1 MSKSR
6 DLGEFPAAALDID
19 ASGNVNLTGDVSL
32 ADNDKLLLGDG
43 DDLQIYHDGGNSYI
57 DDVGTGDLVIRG
69 SSAVYIQKYAG
80 ENMIKAS
87 ADAGVQVFH
96 NNSEKLTTTST
107 GIDVTGTVTAD
118 GLVVDGDGTFSG
130 RVSIA
135 TAPKTWTMDFI
146 QLGLNAALAEDSNSV
161 YLAANAYNNAGWKRT
176 NAQSA
181 GYVRMG
187 TNDGIFS
194 FSNAATGAADS
205 AIAWS
210 ERVRINSSGNLGI
223 GTSSPAAELQ
233 VSGGTQGIIISQS
246 DAARDLGYYAQ
257 IKAPYADKSFEL
269 NVNNKKLITAGGYMH
284 ATSLMFHTDDIERVR
299 IDGSGNLLVGTTTV
313 PASGNTTG
321 FRVDES
327 GYISLTGAGTSAID
341 ANRMGSDG
349 PVINIRKDGTTSGNI
364 GVSASGTEVYLAGS
378 GGNTSG
384 IFCSN
389 GNALLSMK
397 AGVLANGTQD
407 LGSPSYRFND
417 LYLAGSIQSSGGA
430 TNILGTTTVFSAS
443 NFSITTSAQTVVPQ
457 SAIPTLPTGVYLMT
471 IYLSGGGWYSGYVSG
486 LVQHYASTT
495 NSSAGGGPNTIH
507 LTAGG
512 HALNSG
518 VLYARYQTTLGNDN
532 QHGVQIW
539 SSVATT
545 VNSITISWKRLS

>member
-1 MSKSR
+1 MSRNR

-19 ASGNVNLTGDVSL
+19 ASGNVGIGTSSPAYELDVNGQINIADGMNIRCEGHILIGKNTGDEIRVGSGNTTDIL
-32 ADNDKLLLGDG
+32 KLYAGGPERMRIDLDG
-43 DDLQIYHDGGNSYI
+43 NVGIGVTPSAWNTDTSGRTALQIGFGSISGRLNDIQSEFTNNAYAT
-57 DDVGTGDLVIRG
+57 GTGNTPQYTGITRWGKNQIAMADDGVIVFNN
-69 SSAVYIQKYAG
+69 APTVTEA
-80 ENMIKAS
+80 EFALS
-87 ADAGVQVFH
+87 ADFSW
-96 NNSEKLTTTST
+96 NERMR
-107 GIDVTGTVTAD
+107 ID
-118 GLVVDGDGTFSG
+118 
-130 RVSIA
+130 
-135 TAPKTWTMDFI
+135 
-146 QLGLNAALAEDSNSV
+146 SV
-161 YLAANAYNNAGWKRT
+161 
-176 NAQSA
+176 
-181 GYVRMG
+181 
-187 TNDGIFS
+187 
-194 FSNAATGAADS
+194 
-205 AIAWS
+205 
-210 ERVRINSSGNLGI
+210 GNVGI

-364 GVSASGTEVYLAGS
+364 GVSANGTEVYLAGS

-407 LGSPSYRFND
+407 LGSTSYRFKD
-417 LYLAGSIQSSGGA
+417 LHLAGSIQSSGGA